1 MTVDIRISRLIL
13 LLLLVCSLV
22 FNAENVYGSALLPD
36 EEPTD
41 TLNKARL
48 TGVIAGTCVIY
59 AGSMIGLNS
68 LWYKNYPK
76 SSFHFIN
83 DNDEWLQLDKA
94 AHATASYYIGLVGYN
109 GLRWA
114 GVNEKEAAWY
124 GGSLGFAFLTVIE
137 ILDGFSAEWGA
148 STGDL
153 IANGIGTAAFIS
165 QQLCWEEQR
174 ILMKWSSHLT
184 DYATYRPE
192 ILGSSFPER
201 IFKDYNGQTFWLS
214 ANIRSFMK
222 KENRFPGW
230 LNIAVGY
237 SADGMTGSRFN
248 PATNNKGEP
257 IPAFDRRRQFY
268 LAPDIDLTR
277 IKTGS
282 EFLNKTLRFFGF
294 LKFPLPAIEF
304 GKEGVK
310 FHPLYF

>member
-1 MTVDIRISRLIL
+1 MDIRISRLIL
-13 LLLLVCSLV
+13 PLLLVCSLV
-22 FNAENVYGSALLPD
+22 FNVADVYGSALLPD
-36 EEPTD
+36 EKPTD
-41 TLNKARL
+41 TVNKARL
-48 TGVIAGTCVIY
+48 TGVIAGTGVIY

-94 AHATASYYIGLVGYN
+94 AHTTASYYIGLVGYE

-114 GVNEKEAAWY
+114 GVNEKKAAWY
-124 GGSLGFAFLTVIE
+124 GGSLGFVFLTVIE

-165 QQLCWEEQR
+165 QQLCWKEQR

-214 ANIRSFMK
+214 ANIRSFIK
-222 KENRFPGW
+222 KESRFPGW

-237 SADGMTGSRFN
+237 SGDGMTGSRFN

-282 EFLNKTLRFFGF
+282 EFLNKSLKFFGF
-294 LKFPLPAIEF
+294 LKVPLPAIEF